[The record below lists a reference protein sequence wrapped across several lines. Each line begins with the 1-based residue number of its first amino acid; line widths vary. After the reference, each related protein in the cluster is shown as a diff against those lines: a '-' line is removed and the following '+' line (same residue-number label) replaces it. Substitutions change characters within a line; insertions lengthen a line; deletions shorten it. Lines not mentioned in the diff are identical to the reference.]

1 MDSARL
7 SCADSNEPNPH
18 TKAAATISIRIT
30 PSRFMV
36 VLPTDKA
43 TSLWGI
49 ATRTLIYIN
58 ERISVWRRMPG
69 DAVVSLLAGIKTF
82 AKRDRP
88 RRLGDDIDGCSEANL
103 VRHI

>member
-1 MDSARL
+1 MDSVRL

-30 PSRFMV
+30 PNRFHGG
-36 VLPTDKA
+36 PTDKA
-43 TSLWGI
+43 TSLSWDHQ
-49 ATRTLIYIN
+49 ALIYIN
-58 ERISVWRRMPG
+58 EPTSVWGRMPG

-82 AKRDRP
+82 APYDRP
-88 RRLGDDIDGCSEANL
+88 RRPGDDIDGCSDADL